1 LSSGDRFSVPLL
13 AQLIPDGIKAG
24 TEFAVEFDPS
34 SQWIA
39 VATTIAAEYLQ
50 AGGRVA
56 YVTTTRSP
64 EAAKEALSNLGVN
77 VPAAIKEGRLT
88 VDDWYTATLTG
99 GRIDTEPG
107 KASLVEPLEG
117 GGLRLRSLKV
127 ADLSVEWLKASKDG
141 WQSQDVAETWAPGAL
156 GIFESNTEV
165 LRFNEENPFVEFYL
179 SRVLPNERRAKR
191 IGFGGLATGIH
202 SQTLYK
208 RLENAVDGIVEV
220 TVMERDGEAQDF
232 LRVKSLK
239 GQPRD
244 ARWHKIEIKLNGE
257 ATLVG

>member
-1 LSSGDRFSVPLL
+1 MSSGDRVSIPLF
-13 AQLIPDGIKAG
+13 AELIPDGVRAG
-24 TEFAVEFDPS
+24 TEFIVEFDPS

-39 VATTIAAEYLQ
+39 VATTITAKYLQ

-56 YVTTTRSP
+56 YVTTTRSR
-64 EAAKEALSNLGVN
+64 EAAKEGLSNLGVN
-77 VPAAIKEGRLT
+77 VSVAIKEGRLT
-88 VDDWYTATLTG
+88 IDDWYTATLTG

-107 KASLVEPLEG
+107 KAYLAEPVE
-117 GGLRLRSLKV
+117 GGLRMRSLKV

-156 GIFESNTEV
+156 GIFESNTEI

-179 SRVLPNERRAKR
+179 SRVLPNERRARR
-191 IGFGGLATGIH
+191 IGFAGLATGIH

-232 LRVKSLK
+232 LRVRSLK

-244 ARWHKIEIKLNGE
+244 ARWHRIEIKPNGE